1 MTIRSSWK
9 RIRSAAI
16 AATTTAAAVCLLTA
30 GCEGLG
36 PATDPLAR
44 AACPELGGGALH
56 ARFTA
61 EAKANATIAA
71 FVQASADLRDVTVR
85 MESEVSGAC
94 QRIGADLGVPA
105 ERMAPQAGTG
115 GAVKGACEPVLA
127 RIDAILK
134 AGVNA
139 QVKMTFTPPECRV
152 EANAYASCAGQ
163 CNVNVDPG
171 YIEAHCTPAQL
182 SGHCEGTCQGRCE
195 GTCAGQ
201 CNGECSATNAQGQC
215 QGLCKGECHGTCS
228 ATCHAHCEGHWK
240 APRCEVSGREPSV
253 DAKCRAS
260 CKAHA
265 ELSAQCTPGQ
275 VKIQASTN
283 VGEIAKLIA
292 TLEKNLPILIRA
304 EIGYGER
311 LAGDIKVL
319 VEVSGDLAQVI
330 GDAGAHAAAC
340 ISASGAEILQ
350 AQASIRVSVSVSA
363 SVSGRVSGKA
373 G

>member
-1 MTIRSSWK
+1 MAIGSW
-9 RIRSAAI
+9 RGVRSAASV
-16 AATTTAAAVCLLTA
+16 AAVACLTA
-30 GCEGLG
+30 SCLGLG
-36 PATDPLAR
+36 PGTDPLAR
-44 AACPELGGGALH
+44 LACPELGGGALGG
-56 ARFTA
+56 RFTA
-61 EAKANATIAA
+61 DLKANATIAA
-71 FVQASADLRDVTVR
+71 FVQASADLRDVTMR
-85 MESEVSGAC
+85 MEADVTAAC
-94 QRIGADLGVPA
+94 QRIGADLGVSA
-105 ERMAPQAGTG
+105 ESMAAQPGTG
-115 GAVKGACEPVLA
+115 GAVKGACDAALA

-134 AGVNA
+134 AGVSA

-152 EANAYASCAGQ
+152 EASAYASCAGQ
-163 CNVNVDPG
+163 CQVNVDPG
-171 YIEAHCTPAQL
+171 YIEAHCSPGQL

-201 CNGECSATNAQGQC
+201 CNGECTATNAQGQC

-228 ATCHAHCEGHWK
+228 ATCHAKCEGHWK
-240 APRCEVSGREPSV
+240 APRCEVSGREPSI
-253 DAKCRAS
+253 DAKCQAS

-265 ELSAQCTPGQ
+265 EVSAQCTPGQ
-275 VKIQASTN
+275 VKIQASAN
-283 VGEIAKLIA
+283 VGDMAKLVA
-292 TLEKNLPILIRA
+292 TLEKNLPILILA

-311 LAGDIKVL
+311 LVGDVKVL

-340 ISASGAEILQ
+340 ISAAGAEILQ